1 MLLHQCLYGFTVT
14 DIKHTTSET
23 IMTETL
29 LTRLL
34 LAFGLLAGLMLGTGN
49 LAAGVALS
57 VIAGAA
63 TWLVRSQNLVQR
75 RC

>member
-1 MLLHQCLYGFTVT
+1 MSN
-14 DIKHTTSET
+14 IEHTMPET

-34 LAFGLLAGLMLGTGN
+34 LAVGLLAGLMFGTGN
-49 LAAGVALS
+49 AAAGVALA

-63 TWLVRSQNLVQR
+63 TWLVRSHNLLQR